1 MGSQFTGAS
10 ATAGKSKMSGRSYLT
25 AQGED
30 ILASMLKY
38 HAYVINSAI
47 LEMNLRLQQVGR
59 QEILSLAEF
68 SRMQEEIGKAEKLAK
83 QNMSSE
89 ALGQLRDAYREFC
102 YNPDVAEEDKEK
114 VGSILTDLNPKWLEQ
129 ENDIKSR
136 ELVNLC
142 NKLIKVCEKED
153 LDKEAWESFKESVL
167 EARKIA
173 SNKQLLQIAMVRC
186 NSTDAALA
194 ETRLREAG
202 LEPRIFDSTDS
213 HNTSYIVVPKC
224 NNDVKALIQAAI
236 VEARI
241 QHEEANVISE
251 ASMDML
257 MRLRR
262 EDDRQIISGL
272 TLTEAEAVWESLY
285 GKKLPF
291 VVKEPE
297 TTDGTFSLI
306 YSKRNAKMVS
316 SLVFQEMVRERGA
329 GYDANIGQILQ
340 TNYMAR
346 QGVDIL
352 ISKISLGSDTFGYV
366 VDADHPE
373 HHLLI
378 TNKGITETF
387 QDGQQE
393 FVRFDK
399 ASNPAEF
406 EVEIKE
412 RVMQLAPRIAFMPA
426 KAAKACGIDRDHF
439 EITDALTK
447 KLEEIK
453 NPQSKMLVDTKET
466 PEETQKYQEAVK
478 TALAGQTSF
487 ARYAAQKAVDMLP
500 EDQVDLK
507 AVTQYV
513 SQNVQEL
520 LGQYKHDQEQR
531 IQRTAAPEDRE
542 KELKVLDQ
550 AMKMLR
556 GKTKLNVSI
565 EDTLKDISD
574 NILPDKAKVTV
585 RGYHTSS
592 LDPASLDE
600 INVNE
605 KDVAEFRRQADKE
618 HEIINE
624 YEYKQ
629 GEQKEKGEK
638 QKEDSKKTVNNKLQ
652 KDPPLTK
659 TQAEEEVRK
668 NIEDIE
674 RKKNVGM
681 RTNKLPEKKAEAIA
695 VACVLCNNLDKAIIK
710 KENIPPADPYLQ
722 AYHIIPE
729 ETVIKIDERFQEVC
743 KLSLEAYDRLS
754 EQERD
759 KYSDDVHK
767 IIKNEVQREVAEGM
781 KFRAEERNNLSS
793 VIEERNNDVDERSTT
808 HDQSYELVL

>member
-59 QEILSLAEF
+59 QEILAWAEF
-68 SRMQEEIGKAEKLAK
+68 SRMKEEIGKAEKLAK
-83 QNMSSE
+83 QNAASE
-89 ALGQLRDAYREFC
+89 ALEQLRDAYSEFC
-102 YNPDVAEEDKEK
+102 YNPDVAEADKEK
-114 VGSILTDLNPKWLEQ
+114 IGSILTGLNSKWLEQ
-129 ENDIKSR
+129 ENDIRSR
-136 ELVNLC
+136 ELVSLC
-142 NKLIKVCEKED
+142 NKLIKTCEKED

-167 EARKIA
+167 EARQIA
-173 SNKQLLQIAMVRC
+173 SNKQLLQMAMVRC
-186 NSTDAALA
+186 HSTDAALA

-202 LEPRIFDSTDS
+202 LEPKIFDSTDS

-224 NNDVKALIQAAI
+224 NRDVEALIRAAI
-236 VEARI
+236 IEARI

-272 TLTEAEAVWESLY
+272 TLTEAEAVRESLY

-297 TTDGTFSLI
+297 TADGTFSLI
-306 YSKRNAKMVS
+306 YSKRNAKIVS

-352 ISKISLGSDTFGYV
+352 ISKISLGNDTFGYV

-378 TNKGITETF
+378 TNRGITETF

-399 ASNPAEF
+399 TSNPAEF

-426 KAAKACGIDRDHF
+426 KAAKACGINRDHF

-478 TALAGQTSF
+478 TVLAGQTSF
-487 ARYAAQKAVDMLP
+487 ARYAAQKAVDMIP

-513 SQNVQEL
+513 SQNIQEL
-520 LGQYKHDQEQR
+520 LGQYRHDQEQR
-531 IQRTAAPEDRE
+531 IQRTAAPENRE

-574 NILPDKAKVTV
+574 NVLPDKAKVTV
-585 RGYHTSS
+585 KEYHASS

-600 INVNE
+600 INVDE
-605 KDVAEFRRQADKE
+605 KDITEFKRQADKE

-624 YEYKQ
+624 YEYRRKQ
-629 GEQKEKGEK
+629 QKEKGEE
-638 QKEDSKKTVNNKLQ
+638 QKEDSKKTENNKLQ

-659 TQAEEEVRK
+659 TQAEEKVKK

-681 RTNKLPEKKAEAIA
+681 RTNKLSEKKAEAIA
-695 VACVLCNNLDKAIIK
+695 VACVLCNNLDKAIIEK
-710 KENIPPADPYLQ
+710 KNIPPMDPYLQ

-729 ETVIKIDERFQEVC
+729 ETVIKIDERFQKVC

-754 EQERD
+754 NQERD
-759 KYSDDVHK
+759 KYSDIVHK
-767 IIKNEVQREVAEGM
+767 IIKSEVQQEVAEGM
-781 KFRAEERNNLSS
+781 KLRVEERNNLSS
-793 VIEERNNDVDERSTT
+793 VIEERNNDIDER
-808 HDQSYELVL
+808 